1 MHQSFLSYRRKRYLW
16 IALALCVLSIAAYS
30 LHQPRSSPNGGTWLG
45 YTLGTIGAVLILWL
59 TALGIR
65 KRSYKSRLGT
75 VQGWV
80 SAHVYLGLALIVV
93 VTLHTG
99 FQFGWNVHTLAY
111 GLMILVIVSGLIGI
125 SAYLRLPTEM
135 SANRASLTREQM
147 WAELGDLD
155 QRSLRVAA
163 KLPAEFRDAAAS
175 NRDRTR
181 VGGSVWT
188 VLAGLDH
195 SQVLLPIGAGGGGV
209 LLRAN
214 PDQSRVLEWLAA
226 EQARSNDGDRTRAVG
241 ELISLV
247 SARRVLLKRLRRDAQ
262 IRGWLEVWLYIH
274 VPASLG
280 LLGALIAHVV
290 SVFFYW

>member
-16 IALALCVLSIAAYS
+16 IALALCVLSIAAYW